1 MGWKQISGRLGFAHT
16 DANSDTNSDTN
27 VDISAASQQW
37 MADYQQSGDQAV
49 LAKLFMLHADAL
61 YFFLL
66 RQSNAELASDIS
78 QQSWLKL
85 LEQRQQFQGGCSFK
99 TWLFCLARHALLDEF
114 RRQQR
119 WGFTEI
125 TETTLFAEAET
136 NSAEHQLSQMQQQ
149 QRLNKAIQQLPV
161 LQQEAL
167 LLQLEGFSLAEIALI
182 AHSNSETVKSR
193 LRHARTML
201 ASLMEDKP

>member
-1 MGWKQISGRLGFAHT
+1 MGWKQISGRLGLAK
-16 DANSDTNSDTN
+16 AQ
-27 VDISAASQQW
+27 SQQW
-37 MADYQQSGDQAV
+37 MTDYQQTGDQAL

-66 RQSNAELASDIS
+66 RQSNAELAADIS

-99 TWLFCLARHALLDEF
+99 TWLFCLARNALLDEF

-119 WGFTEI
+119 WGLSEISDI
-125 TETTLFAEAET
+125 TETTLFSEAEP
-136 NSAEHQLSQMQQQ
+136 NSAEQQLSQMQQQ
-149 QRLNKAIQQLPV
+149 QQLESAIQQLPV
-161 LQQEAL
+161 LQQESL

-182 AHSNSETVKSR
+182 SNSNTETVKSR
-193 LRHARTML
+193 LRHARTRL
-201 ASLMEDKP
+201 VSIMEDKP

>member
-1 MGWKQISGRLGFAHT
+1 MGWKQISGRFGVAKT
-16 DANSDTNSDTN
+16 D
-27 VDISAASQQW
+27 SQQW
-37 MADYQQSGDQAV
+37 MADYQQTGDQAV

-66 RQSNAELASDIS
+66 RQSNAELAADIS

-99 TWLFCLARHALLDEF
+99 TWLFCLARNALLDEY

-119 WGFTEI
+119 WGVSEWTEL
-125 TETTLFAEAET
+125 TEQTLLPTGDIDPFEQQFIEA
-136 NSAEHQLSQMQQQ
+136 QQQ
-149 QRLNKAIQQLPV
+149 QLLDVAIRQLPA

-167 LLQLEGFSLAEIALI
+167 LLQLEGFALADIALI
-182 AHSNSETVKSR
+182 TNSNAETVKSR
-193 LRHARTML
+193 LRHAKNSL
-201 ASLMEDKP
+201 ATLLEASV

>member
-1 MGWKQISGRLGFAHT
+1 MGWKQISGRLGFALT
-16 DANSDTNSDTN
+16 DANSSA
-27 VDISAASQQW
+27 SAASQQW
-37 MADYQQSGDQAV
+37 MADYQQTGDQAV
-49 LAKLFMLHADAL
+49 LAKLFLLHADAL

-66 RQSNAELASDIS
+66 RQSNAELAADIS

-85 LEQRQQFQGGCSFK
+85 LEQRGQFQGGCSFK

-125 TETTLFAEAET
+125 TETTLLPETATNAAEQHLA
-136 NSAEHQLSQMQQQ
+136 QMQQQ
-149 QRLNKAIQQLPV
+149 QQLNRAILQLPV

-167 LLQLEGFSLAEIALI
+167 LLQLEGFSLTEIALI
-182 AHSNSETVKSR
+182 ANSNTETVKSR
-193 LRHARTML
+193 LRHARTTL

>member
-1 MGWKQISGRLGFAHT
+1 MGWKQISGRLGFAVT
-16 DANSDTNSDTN
+16 DTKTDKSS
-27 VDISAASQQW
+27 ASQQW
-37 MADYQQSGDQAV
+37 MADYQQTGDQTL
-49 LAKLFMLHADAL
+49 LAKLFMVHADAL

-66 RQSNAELASDIS
+66 RQSNAELAADIS

-125 TETTLFAEAET
+125 DEATYLPASDTDTAEQQILQT
-136 NSAEHQLSQMQQQ
+136 QQQ
-149 QRLNKAIQQLPV
+149 QRLNDAIQKLPL

-167 LLQLEGFSLAEIALI
+167 LLQLEGFSLVDIALI
-182 AHSNSETVKSR
+182 ANSNVETVKSR
-193 LRHARTML
+193 LRHARTAL
-201 ASLMEDKP
+201 ASLMED